1 MTVIDAFENKL
12 KAASDNTG
20 CSKNR
25 VKAIP
30 KIYLQRRQT
39 KHKYATCS

>member
-1 MTVIDAFENKL
+1 MVIDAFENKL
-12 KAASDNTG
+12 KAASES

-25 VKAIP
+25 LIAIP